1 VRTAGDSVLTL
12 NAGSSSLKYALF
24 AGAARVASGSVGRL
38 AADPAAHEVA
48 LSRVLADL
56 AAHGHVAHVAHVADV
71 AHAAHVAPF
80 AAVGHRVVHGGDRF
94 VAPTR
99 VDDAVVGELRRLA
112 AIDPDHL
119 PAEIAVIEA
128 MRARAPG
135 TPQVACFDTAFHA
148 RMPRVSTLLP
158 LPRRLLDAGV
168 RRYGFHGLSY
178 EYLLAQLGDA
188 ARGRVVLAHLG
199 AGASLCA
206 VRDGAP
212 IDTTMGFT
220 PTGGIPMA
228 TRTGDLDPGV
238 LVHLMRVEG
247 ASADA
252 IDDLVNRRAGMLG
265 VSGTNGDMRDLL
277 AREAADPAAADA
289 VALFVHGVRKA
300 VGALAATID
309 GLDTLVFSA
318 GIGENAPAI
327 RARVCAGLAHLGVA
341 LDDAR
346 NAAGAPV
353 ISADASRCSVRVI
366 RTDEEAVI
374 ARHTR
379 RLLEEGEP

>member
-1 VRTAGDSVLTL
+1 MRDAGENVLTL

-24 AGAARVASGSVGRL
+24 AGASRVASASIGRL
-38 AADPAAHEVA
+38 AADPAAHEAA
-48 LSRVLADL
+48 LSRALADV
-56 AAHGHVAHVAHVADV
+56 AAHG
-71 AHAAHVAPF
+71 PI

-112 AIDPDHL
+112 ALDPDHL

-148 RMPRVSTLLP
+148 TMPRVSKLLP
-158 LPRRLLDAGV
+158 VPRRLFDAGV

-178 EYLLAQLGDA
+178 EYLLDRLGDA
-188 ARGRVVLAHLG
+188 ANGRVVMAHLG
-199 AGASLCA
+199 SGASLCA
-206 VRDGAP
+206 CRDGRP
-212 IDTTMGFT
+212 VDTTMGFT
-220 PTGGIPMA
+220 PTGGVAMA

-238 LVHLMRVEG
+238 LVHLMRAEG

-252 IDDLVNRRAGMLG
+252 LDDLVNRRGGLLG
-265 VSGTNGDMRDLL
+265 VSGSSGDMRDLL
-277 AREAADPAAADA
+277 AREASDPAAADA

-318 GIGENAPAI
+318 GIGENAPAV

-346 NAAGAPV
+346 NDAGAPV
-353 ISADASRCSVRVI
+353 ISTDASRCTVRVV

-379 RLLEEGEP
+379 RLLQEEPS